1 MAAEAARMPAG
12 MRVLEEEERRE
23 LLDAL
28 SRSKHDMESKLRALP
43 FVIETPS
50 QARARCPLRN
60 PPYY

>member
-1 MAAEAARMPAG
+1 MPAG